1 MKIIGKAEGL
11 RIVINGKEVLWV
23 PFITKDPISC
33 SIFSAHFIL
42 ANPFIFMSK
51 KILPLIS
58 SKLNFKINSCSLNL
72 EDEMKLKNQD
82 LFRTEISEFRSC
94 TFGKHK
100 IDTGG
105 TRPIAQ
111 QMHRFPI
118 HQQNEINDEI
128 EKLLRLKIIQK
139 SKSPWRSQIV
149 PIPKPDGSTRLCI
162 DFRALNKATIKDS
175 YPVPRIEEIIDN
187 LQNAKYFSILDA
199 TSGYYQLNL
208 DDDSREKTA
217 FSWKTGHYEFVRMPF
232 GLCNAPATFQRAMDE
247 IFQKESGRF
256 VFNYLDDTI
265 VFSKNEAEHKKHL
278 DTVFGKIRS
287 AGLSLNPKKCKLFR
301 KE

>member
-1 MKIIGKAEGL
+1 
-11 RIVINGKEVLWV
+11 
-23 PFITKDPISC
+23 
-33 SIFSAHFIL
+33 
-42 ANPFIFMSK
+42 
-51 KILPLIS
+51 
-58 SKLNFKINSCSLNL
+58 
-72 EDEMKLKNQD
+72 
-82 LFRTEISEFRSC
+82 
-94 TFGKHK
+94 
-100 IDTGG
+100 
-105 TRPIAQ
+105 
-111 QMHRFPI
+111 MHRFSI

-139 SKSPWRSQIV
+139 SKSPWCSQIV
-149 PIPKPDGSTRLCI
+149 PIPKPDGSTWLCI

-199 TSGYYQLNL
+199 TSGYYQLNM
-208 DDDSREKTA
+208 DDGSREKTA

-232 GLCNAPATFQRAMDE
+232 GLCNAPDTFQRAMDE